1 MTRVVRALII
11 ANVIVWV
18 AQVALPGLHVTQ
30 LLAFYPPAVLYQP
43 WTIYKVFTYMFAH
56 DPNGL
61 SHIAFNMIALYF
73 FGPRVEAHMGS
84 RRFTILY
91 FVSGLAGALAS
102 AIFAFGSPILGASAA
117 LFGVML
123 AFARFWPNATIY
135 LWMILP
141 IPAWLLVILTT
152 LMEFWFGRTGIQSG
166 VAHFAHLG
174 GYAGAALYLV
184 WLERSRKAFRRQ
196 MEHVTPEVK
205 DRVKHWEGVDLAR
218 VHEVNRA
225 EVARILDKIAKSG
238 VSSLTPQERLFL
250 SNFVPYDDQTGSQI
264 Q

>member
-1 MTRVVRALII
+1 VTRVVRALLI
-11 ANVIVWV
+11 ANVVLWI
-18 AQVALPGLHVTQ
+18 AQIALPGLHLTEW
-30 LLAFYPPAVLYQP
+30 LAFYPPAVLTRP
-43 WTIYKVFTYMFAH
+43 WTIVTYMFIH

-61 SHIAFNMIALYF
+61 THILFNMILLYF
-73 FGPRVEAHMGS
+73 FGPRVESHMGS
-84 RRFTILY
+84 RRFAILY
-91 FVSGLAGALAS
+91 FVSGIGGAAAS
-102 AIFAFGSPILGASAA
+102 FLFAHESPILGASGA

-123 AFARFWPNATIY
+123 AFARYWPNATIL
-135 LWMILP
+135 LWMVIP

-152 LMEFWFGRTGIQSG
+152 LMEFWFGRTGMESG

-196 MEHVTPEVK
+196 IQHATPEIAGKVK
-205 DRVKHWEGVDLAR
+205 RWEGVDLAR

-238 VSSLTPQERLFL
+238 VAALTPEERLFL
-250 SNFVPYDDQTGSQI
+250 SNFVPYDDQAGSQI